1 MSLNLRIFL
10 AYFFIVGVATYLL
23 INVFMDELKPGMR
36 QSTEDTLVDMSNLLA
51 EVVSREFIEN
61 PTDLNNFT
69 IDMNKFLLRF
79 HKAKISSINKK
90 ASTLRIYITDVNGI
104 VRYDSINSDV
114 GKDYSQWNDVYLTL
128 RGKYGSRSTKSDPN
142 NELSTV
148 MHVAAPIMRNK
159 KIIGVLTVAKP
170 NFSVQPFIE
179 MAKTN
184 IQNKGLLLIVFSLI
198 AALTLSFWLT
208 RSIRKLVNY
217 ASGIS
222 RGEQVAV
229 PDLAETELAK
239 LAAAMDNMRR
249 ELEGK
254 DYVEK
259 YVYALTHE
267 LKSPVSAIKG
277 ASEILTSDM
286 PASDQEKFINN
297 IQHEVERIDDMINRL
312 LGLVTVENQ
321 NQLGNVTR
329 FDLIPVLKEVLNTKQ
344 LHLSKRSLIIKT
356 TIPAALN
363 ISGDRFLLAQAI
375 DNLVQNS
382 IDFSPKNGLIN
393 IEINSE
399 PQTNI
404 VIHDQGSGI
413 PDYAIEKIF
422 DRFYSLARPTSQKKS
437 SGLGLCFVKQ
447 IAELH
452 HGSITIKN
460 GEHNGVIAILTL
472 DTAT

>member
-1 MSLNLRIFL
+1 MSLCLRIFL

-23 INVFMDELKPGMR
+23 LNVFMSELKPGMR

-51 EVVSREFIEN
+51 EVVSREFVEN
-61 PTDLNNFT
+61 PDDLNNFT

-90 ASTLRIYITDVNGI
+90 ASTIRIYITDANGI

-114 GKDYSQWNDVYLTL
+114 GKDYSKWNDVYLTL
-128 RGKYGSRSTKSDPN
+128 RGQYGARSTKSDPN

-148 MHVAAPIMRNK
+148 MHVAAPIMHNK
-159 KIIGVLTVAKP
+159 DIVGVLTVAKP

-179 MAKTN
+179 MARTN
-184 IQNKGLLLIVFSLI
+184 IQSKGLWLVVLSLI

-222 RGEQVAV
+222 RGHQIDV

-239 LAAAMDNMRR
+239 LASAMNNMRK

-277 ASEILTSDM
+277 ASEILTSAM
-286 PASDQEKFINN
+286 SASDQEIFISN
-297 IQHEVERIDDMINRL
+297 IQHEVERIDIMINRL
-312 LGLVTVENQ
+312 LRLVTVENQ
-321 NQLGNVTR
+321 DRLENVAQ
-329 FDLIPVLKEVLNTKQ
+329 FDLISVLNQVINTKQ
-344 LHLSKRSLIIKT
+344 TQLSKHFLVIKT
-356 TIPAALN
+356 AIPSALTV
-363 ISGDRFLLAQAI
+363 SGDRFLLSQAI
-375 DNLVQNS
+375 DNLIQGGVFRPKKSKKPKNLRKILKLVPS
-382 IDFSPKNGLIN
+382 ESPKKANLDFQK
-393 IEINSE
+393 NSVKVHFFIYLRPSE
-399 PQTNI
+399 KHFICFKIISNPNTN
-404 VIHDQGSGI
+404 
-413 PDYAIEKIF
+413 
-422 DRFYSLARPTSQKKS
+422 L
-437 SGLGLCFVKQ
+437 
-447 IAELH
+447 
-452 HGSITIKN
+452 
-460 GEHNGVIAILTL
+460 
-472 DTAT
+472 

>member
-1 MSLNLRIFL
+1 MS
-10 AYFFIVGVATYLL
+10 
-23 INVFMDELKPGMR
+23 ELKPGMR

-51 EVVSREFIEN
+51 EVVTREFIAD
-61 PTDLNNFT
+61 PDDLNNFT
-69 IDMNKFLLRF
+69 VDMNRFLQRF
-79 HKAKISSINKK
+79 HKAKISSIDKQ
-90 ASTLRIYITDVNGI
+90 ASSIRIYITDATGI
-104 VRYDSINSDV
+104 VRYDSANNDV
-114 GKDYSQWNDVYLTL
+114 GKDYSRWNDVYLTL
-128 RGKYGSRSTKSDPN
+128 RGQYGARSTKSDPD

-148 MHVAAPIMRNK
+148 MHVAAPIIHDKN
-159 KIIGVLTVAKP
+159 IIGVLTVAKP
-170 NFSVQPFIE
+170 NFSVQPFID

-184 IQNKGLLLIVFSLI
+184 IQIRGLWLVVLSLI

-222 RGEQVAV
+222 RGQQLAV
-229 PDLAETELAK
+229 PHLSETELAK

-254 DYVEK
+254 DYVER

-277 ASEILTSDM
+277 ASEILTSAM
-286 PASDQEKFINN
+286 PANDQEKFISN

-312 LGLVTVENQ
+312 LRLVTVENQ
-321 NQLGNVTR
+321 NQLENVTR
-329 FDLIPVLKEVLNTKQ
+329 FDLIAVLEEVLNSKQ
-344 LHLSKRSLIIKT
+344 LQLSKHLLIIET
-356 TIPAALN
+356 TIPSVLN

-375 DNLVQNS
+375 DNLIQNA
-382 IDFSPKNGLIN
+382 IDFSPNKGLIS
-393 IEINSE
+393 IEINAES
-399 PQTNI
+399 QTNI

-413 PDYAIEKIF
+413 PDYAISKVF
-422 DRFYSLARPTSQKKS
+422 DRFYSLARPFTQKKS

-452 HGSITIKN
+452 HGSITIENSNN
-460 GEHNGVIAILTL
+460 GGVIARLALI
-472 DTAT
+472 AKI